1 MQVRGCEWEIRAV
14 RCFGG
19 LRFTLWVGRPREK
32 GLRRVKEVLVNLFFC
47 LSRAMPVWWRGRAE
61 LFGEDAQN
69 CLAAGVPPFLLV
81 TKISSPSKIT
91 TVSSHSFK
99 ALGRYS
105 DICGRIEDYPSKACG
120 LPPGLAGREKKDC
133 GRDKG
138 TLKDSN
144 TIRSHFVYDTQ
155 SEGRCAPK
163 HSA

>member
-1 MQVRGCEWEIRAV
+1 
-14 RCFGG
+14 
-19 LRFTLWVGRPREK
+19 
-32 GLRRVKEVLVNLFFC
+32 
-47 LSRAMPVWWRGRAE
+47 MP
-61 LFGEDAQN
+61 
-69 CLAAGVPPFLLV
+69 PYILL
-81 TKISSPSKIT
+81 TKILSPSKIT

-138 TLKDSN
+138 TLTDSD

-155 SEGRCAPK
+155 SEGRCARNTLTTRKKTQFDYNNLAWQRKYFARAICTPPDK
-163 HSA
+163 ERTRRGQPRGRDRQAGIAEASRSCFGGRA